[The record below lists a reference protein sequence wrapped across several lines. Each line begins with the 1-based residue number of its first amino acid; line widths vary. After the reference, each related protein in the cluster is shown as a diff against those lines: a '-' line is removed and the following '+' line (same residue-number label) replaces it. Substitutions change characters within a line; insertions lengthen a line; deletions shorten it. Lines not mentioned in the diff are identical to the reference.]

1 MSKDKISPKK
11 KAEIL
16 IEALP
21 YIKRFYGKT
30 IVVKYGGN
38 AMTDIALQEDFAEDI
53 VLLKLI
59 GINPVVVHG
68 GGPQINALLEKIGK
82 KGEFIQGM
90 RVTDDETLDVVE
102 MVLGGLVNQEI
113 VTLINKAG
121 GKAVG
126 LTGKDG
132 QFIRARRLKL
142 ASKDNKRKK
151 IDVGLVGEVV
161 SIDPTVIQLLDQQ
174 DFIPVIAPLGVDEDG
189 TAYNINADVV
199 AGKLA
204 ITLQAEKLIL
214 LTNIKGVLDKQGN
227 VIHNITASKVQ
238 DLVKDGTISGG
249 MIPKIDFALDAVR
262 SGVKSAH
269 IIDGRV
275 EHALLLEVLTNDGSG
290 TAIRGAAANRAS
302 K

>member
-11 KAEIL
+11 KAEVL
-16 IEALP
+16 VEALP

-59 GINPVVVHG
+59 GMNPVVVHG

-214 LTNIKGVLDKQGN
+214 LTNIKGVLDKEGN
-227 VIHNITASKVQ
+227 VIHNITASKIQ

-249 MIPKIDFALDAVR
+249 MIPKIDFALEAVK

-275 EHALLLEVLTNDGSG
+275 EHALLLEVLTNDGTG

>member
-11 KAEIL
+11 KAEVL
-16 IEALP
+16 VEALP

-59 GINPVVVHG
+59 GMNPVVVHG

-142 ASKDNKRKK
+142 TSKDNKRKK

-161 SIDPTVIQLLDQQ
+161 SIDPALIQLLDDQ

-204 ITLQAEKLIL
+204 VTLQAEKLIL
-214 LTNIKGVLDKQGN
+214 LTNIKGVLDKEGN
-227 VIHNITASKVQ
+227 VIHHITASKVQ

-249 MIPKIDFALDAVR
+249 MIPKIDFALEAVQN
-262 SGVKSAH
+262 GVKSAH